1 MTCQRNISM
10 MLPQRIAIVDDERS
24 VRSGLINL
32 LQSDGYTTYAFES
45 AEAFLNEQTALSD
58 ASLVIIDIKLKGMGG
73 FEFYEKIKTYATPP
87 PVIFISGHGD
97 ENMQQLALKLGAVA
111 FLRKPIDI
119 DALLGLIQYALRDD
133 KNA

>member
-1 MTCQRNISM
+1 M

-32 LQSDGYTTYAFES
+32 LRSDGYTTCAFES
-45 AEAFLNEQTALSD
+45 AEAFLNEKTALSD

-73 FEFYEKIKTYATPP
+73 FELYEKIKTYATPP

-97 ENMQQLALKLGAVA
+97 ENMQRFALKLGAVA

-119 DALLGLIQYALRDD
+119 DTLLGLIQHALRGD